1 MTAIATTPTLERD
14 VPSHLGDPL
23 LRYVLQLVQDAQEE
37 VFEDGMES
45 NFSRGL
51 VSVIQEH
58 GNAVL
63 TAIEDIILDSNT
75 NVELQGETLIQLG
88 AIDSPGTHNR
98 RLTILTGALE
108 SKDVRVRDAASLAL
122 ETMEDASAIPALESA
137 LRREQSARMQQNLK
151 AVITQL
157 RESA

>member
-14 VPSHLGDPL
+14 APHLGDPL
-23 LRYVLQLVQDAQEE
+23 RRYIQQIVQDAQEE

-51 VSVIQEH
+51 ASAIQEH
-58 GNAVL
+58 GNKAL
-63 TAIEDIILDSNT
+63 AAIDDIILNSNA
-75 NVELQGETLIQLG
+75 NAELQGETLIQLG
-88 AIDSPGTHNR
+88 SIDSPGTHSR

-122 ETMEDASAIPALESA
+122 DTMEDASAIPALESA
-137 LRREQSARMQQNLK
+137 LRREQSARMQQNLQ

>member
-14 VPSHLGDPL
+14 VSHLDDPL
-23 LRYVLQLVQDAQEE
+23 RRYIQQIVLGAQEE
-37 VFEDGMES
+37 VFEDSMES

-51 VSVIQEH
+51 ASAIQEH
-58 GNAVL
+58 GNAAL

-98 RLTILTGALE
+98 RLTILTGSLE

-122 ETMEDASAIPALESA
+122 DTMEDASAIPALESA
-137 LRREQSARMQQNLK
+137 LRREQSARMQHNLQ

>member
-14 VPSHLGDPL
+14 VSHLDDPL
-23 LRYVLQLVQDAQEE
+23 RRYIQQIVLDAQEE

-51 VSVIQEH
+51 ASAIQEH
-58 GNAVL
+58 GNAAL
-63 TAIEDIILDSNT
+63 TAIEDIILNSNA

-98 RLTILTGALE
+98 RLTILTEALE

-137 LRREQSARMQQNLK
+137 LRREQSARMQQNLQ
-151 AVITQL
+151 AVISQL